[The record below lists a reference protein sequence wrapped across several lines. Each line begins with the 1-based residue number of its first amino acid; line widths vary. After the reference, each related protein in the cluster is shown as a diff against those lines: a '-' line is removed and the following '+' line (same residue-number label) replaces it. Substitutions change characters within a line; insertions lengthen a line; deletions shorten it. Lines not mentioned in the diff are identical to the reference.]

1 MEPVTKKLKT
11 STERLRCNYM
21 ITKKNRQCGMTRRA
35 DSEYCS
41 EHLNLLKKD
50 IGNEKHNGRLDSEN
64 GRIRIPCPLDP
75 NHSVWEDQL
84 KKHLTKCNKFKL
96 SHIND
101 NNIFYSKDMNSCP
114 HKTENIDYKLYLDK
128 VIEILQSY
136 QKTDTFEI
144 PLKQEANEEMVQSR
158 VNTLTNQKHAIQQSS
173 LIQNMIN
180 HSILNISPSG
190 NTQDYIEFG
199 CGKAEFS
206 RYLNQ
211 VILLSTESKDTR
223 PITYHL
229 IDRASN
235 RMKFDT
241 KIISDTQEITKQ
253 SKIKPHIDRIK
264 IDIKDLKI
272 DTQLNNDR
280 TYVAL
285 SKHLCGVATDLTL
298 RCIVN
303 NSLLKQKLDGICI
316 AMCCRHVCSAND
328 YINPEHIK
336 SILKE
341 YDSDLT
347 YVQFFTCLTKICSW
361 ATNGRRSDMNSTDIV
376 EVTPTISMTIEER
389 ESLGLVARKIID
401 TGRLQWVKQNISEYS
416 HLIRYVDK
424 SISLENVALLVH
436 ST

>member
-1 MEPVTKKLKT
+1 
-11 STERLRCNYM
+11 
-21 ITKKNRQCGMTRRA
+21 MTRRA
-35 DSEYCS
+35 DSDFCS
-41 EHLNLLKKD
+41 EHLNLMKKD
-50 IGNEKHNGRLDSEN
+50 IGNEKHNGRIDITN

-84 KKHLTKCNKFKL
+84 KKHLNKCNKFKL

-101 NNIFYSKDMNSCP
+101 NNIFYSKDLNSCQHP
-114 HKTENIDYKLYLDK
+114 TNKIDYKLYLDK

-136 QKTDTFEI
+136 QKDDIFDI

-180 HSILNISPSG
+180 HKILNLSTNIENS
-190 NTQDYIEFG
+190 QDYIEFG

-211 VILLSTESKDTR
+211 VIILSQDNINEIR

-241 KIISDTQEITKQ
+241 KIVSDTQDLTKQ
-253 SKIKPHIDRIK
+253 NKFKPNVDRIK
-264 IDIKDLKI
+264 IDIKDLKV
-272 DTQLNNDR
+272 DTQLNEDR
-280 TYVAL
+280 SYVAL

-303 NSLLKQKLDGICI
+303 NPLLKKKLDGICI
-316 AMCCRHVCSAND
+316 AMCCRHVCSSDD

-336 SILKE
+336 SILQKFE
-341 YDSDLT
+341 SDLT
-347 YVQFFTCLTKICSW
+347 YEQFFTCLTKLCSW
-361 ATNGRRSDMNSTDIV
+361 ATNGRRSDMNGTDIV
-376 EVTPTISMTIEER
+376 EITPTISMTIEER
-389 ESLGLVARKIID
+389 ESIGLMARKIID
-401 TGRLQWVKQNISEYS
+401 TGRLQWVKQNISEDS

>member
-1 MEPVTKKLKT
+1 MEPATKKLKT
-11 STERLRCNYM
+11 ETERLRCNYI

-35 DSEYCS
+35 DSDFCS
-41 EHLNLLKKD
+41 EHLNLMKRD
-50 IGNEKHNGRLDSEN
+50 IGNEKHNGRIDSQN

-75 NHSVWEDQL
+75 HHSVWQDQL

-101 NNIFYSKDMNSCP
+101 DNIFYSKDMNSCQTTTD
-114 HKTENIDYKLYLDK
+114 KIDYKLYLDK
-128 VIEILQSY
+128 VITILQSY
-136 QKTDTFEI
+136 QEKDTFEI
-144 PLKQEANEEMVQSR
+144 PLKQEANEEMVRSR
-158 VNTLTNQKHAIQQSS
+158 VNALTNQKHAIQQSS

-180 HSILNISPSG
+180 YKILNMSTSSD
-190 NTQDYIEFG
+190 NSQDYIEFG

-211 VILLSTESKDTR
+211 VIILSNDIR

-241 KIISDTQEITKQ
+241 KIVSDTQEFTKQ

-272 DTQLNNDR
+272 DTQLKDDR

-303 NSLLKQKLDGICI
+303 NPLLKKKLDGICI
-316 AMCCRHVCSAND
+316 AMCCRHVCSAAD

-336 SILKE
+336 TILTKF
-341 YDSDLT
+341 DSDLT
-347 YVQFFTCLTKICSW
+347 YAQFFTCLTKICSW
-361 ATNGRRSDMNSTDIV
+361 ATNGRRSDMNGTDIV
-376 EVTPTISMTIEER
+376 EITPTLSMTIEER
-389 ESLGLVARKIID
+389 ESIGLIARKIID
-401 TGRLQWVKQNISEYS
+401 TGRLQWVKQNLGEDS
-416 HLIRYVDK
+416 HLLRYVDK